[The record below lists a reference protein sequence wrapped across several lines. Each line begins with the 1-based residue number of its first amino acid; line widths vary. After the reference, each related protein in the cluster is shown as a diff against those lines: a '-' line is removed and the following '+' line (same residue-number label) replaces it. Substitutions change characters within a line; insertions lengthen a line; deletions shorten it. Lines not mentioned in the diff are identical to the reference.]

1 MYRTQTNVPAS
12 LVNLQNLSGFM
23 QGLRQRDTSKSANKY
38 DDAWYRNQAR
48 HNQVPPAGDWRTWL
62 ILAGR
67 GWGKTRTGAEW
78 IRSLQHT
85 APRMAIIAPTFA
97 DARDTCIEGESGL
110 RAICND
116 GEIVKW
122 NRSIGELEFATG
134 AQVKLFSGD
143 KPDRLRG
150 PQHHAIWLDELA
162 AFQYM
167 QAAWDMAMFGL
178 RLGTDPRAVVTTTPR
193 PLPLVKRLLAD
204 ATTHVTKG
212 STYDNRA
219 NLAPAFFAEIVT
231 RYEGTRLGRQE
242 LNAELIDDVEGA
254 LWNRSTLEANRVTK
268 FENPVTIVVGVDP
281 KANAEVESETGIV
294 AAALCHDGNIYIID
308 DASINDLPDK
318 WAKQVVSTYN
328 KWRADRVV
336 AEVNQGGDMV
346 VSTLRAVDAH
356 LPITK
361 VHATKGKY
369 TRAEPISALYE
380 QGKVRHVGSF
390 PKLEDQM
397 CTWLPGEDSPDRLDA
412 LVWAVTNLAGR
423 IGQGRRARVGEY

>member
-1 MYRTQTNVPAS
+1 
-12 LVNLQNLSGFM
+12 
-23 QGLRQRDTSKSANKY
+23 
-38 DDAWYRNQAR
+38 
-48 HNQVPPAGDWRTWL
+48 
-62 ILAGR
+62 
-67 GWGKTRTGAEW
+67 
-78 IRSLQHT
+78 
-85 APRMAIIAPTFA
+85 
-97 DARDTCIEGESGL
+97 
-110 RAICND
+110 
-116 GEIVKW
+116 
-122 NRSIGELEFATG
+122 
-134 AQVKLFSGD
+134 
-143 KPDRLRG
+143 
-150 PQHHAIWLDELA
+150 
-162 AFQYM
+162 
-167 QAAWDMAMFGL
+167 MAMFGL

>member
-1 MYRTQTNVPAS
+1 MSS
-12 LVNLQNLSGFM
+12 LHQQALS
-23 QGLRQRDTSKSANKY
+23 TWTVSA
-38 DDAWYRNQAR
+38 DDSPDWHATQAR
-48 HNQVPPAGDWRTWL
+48 PEQVPPTGDWRTWL

-78 IRSLQHT
+78 LRKERHN

-97 DARDTCIEGESGL
+97 DARDICIEGESGL
-110 RAICND
+110 RSICKQ

-122 NRSIGELEFATG
+122 NRSIGEIEFDNG

-150 PQHHAIWLDELA
+150 PQHYSIWFDELA
-162 AFQYM
+162 AFQYI
-167 QAAWDMAMFGL
+167 QEAWDMAMFGL
-178 RLGTDPRAVVTTTPR
+178 RLGANPRAVVTTTPR
-193 PLPLVKRLLAD
+193 PLPLIKRLLSD
-204 ATTHVTKG
+204 AKTHVTRG

-219 NLAPAFFAEIVT
+219 NLAPQFFDDIVT

-254 LWNRSTLEANRVTK
+254 LWTRSMIEANRVTK
-268 FENPVTIVVGVDP
+268 LENPVTIVVGVDP
-281 KANAEVESETGIV
+281 KANAEAESETGII
-294 AAALCHDGNIYIID
+294 AAALCEDGKIYIID
-308 DASINDLPDK
+308 DASINDLPDR
-318 WAKQVVSTYN
+318 WARQVVSTFH
-328 KWRADRVV
+328 KWKGDRVI

-346 VSTLRAVDAH
+346 ISTLRTVEPN
-356 LPITK
+356 LPITR
-361 VHATKGKY
+361 VQATKGKY

-380 QGKVRHVGSF
+380 QGKVRHVGAF

-412 LVWAVTNLAGR
+412 MVWAVTNLAARMG
-423 IGQGRRARVGEY
+423 GGRRARVGGY

>member
-1 MYRTQTNVPAS
+1 MTYGNYLTMNSAPS
-12 LVNLQNLSGFM
+12 LKDRAAALLE
-23 QGLRQRDTSKSANKY
+23 LRRREQDAPNWYDNYARPEQR
-38 DDAWYRNQAR
+38 
-48 HNQVPPAGDWRTWL
+48 PPVGDWRTWL

-85 APRMAIIAPTFA
+85 MPRMAIIAPTFA

-110 RAICND
+110 RAICKD

-122 NRSIGELEFATG
+122 NRSLGELEFATG
-134 AQVKLFSGD
+134 AKVKLFSGD
-143 KPDRLRG
+143 QPDRLRG
-150 PQHHAIWLDELA
+150 PQHYSVWFDELA
-162 AFQYM
+162 AFQYV
-167 QAAWDMAMFGL
+167 QEAWDMAMFGL
-178 RLGTDPRAVVTTTPR
+178 RLGGNPRALVTTTPR
-193 PLPLVKRLLAD
+193 PLPLVKRLLSD
-204 ATTHVTKG
+204 ATTHVTRG

-242 LNAELIDDVEGA
+242 LNAELLDDVEGA
-254 LWNRSTLEANRVTK
+254 LWSRAVIEANRVTK
-268 FENPVTIVVGVDP
+268 FENPITIVVGVDP
-281 KANAEVESETGIV
+281 KANAAVESETGIV
-294 AAALCHDGNIYIID
+294 VAALCQDGHIYILD
-308 DASINDLPDK
+308 DASVNDLPER
-318 WAKQVVSTYN
+318 WAKQVASAYHRW
-328 KWRADRVV
+328 KADRVI

-346 VSTLRAVDAH
+346 VSTLRVSEPN

-361 VHATKGKY
+361 VHATKGKW

-380 QGKVRHVGSF
+380 QGRVRHVGAF

-412 LVWAVTNLAGR
+412 MVWAVTNLAAR
-423 IGQGRRARVGEY
+423 MGQGRRARVGEY

>member
-1 MYRTQTNVPAS
+1 
-12 LVNLQNLSGFM
+12 
-23 QGLRQRDTSKSANKY
+23 
-38 DDAWYRNQAR
+38 
-48 HNQVPPAGDWRTWL
+48 
-62 ILAGR
+62 
-67 GWGKTRTGAEW
+67 
-78 IRSLQHT
+78 
-85 APRMAIIAPTFA
+85 MAIIAPTFA
-97 DARDTCIEGESGL
+97 DARDICIEGESGL
-110 RAICND
+110 RSICKQ

-122 NRSIGELEFATG
+122 NRSIGEIEFDNG

-150 PQHHAIWLDELA
+150 PQHYSVWFDELA
-162 AFQYM
+162 AFQYI
-167 QAAWDMAMFGL
+167 QEAWDMAMFGL
-178 RLGTDPRAVVTTTPR
+178 RLGANPRAVVTTTPR
-193 PLPLVKRLLAD
+193 PLPLIKRLLSD
-204 ATTHVTKG
+204 AKTHVTRG

-219 NLAPAFFAEIVT
+219 NLAPQFFDDIVT

-254 LWNRSTLEANRVTK
+254 LWTRTTIEANRVTRL
-268 FENPVTIVVGVDP
+268 ENPVTIVVGVDP
-281 KANAEVESETGIV
+281 KANAEAESETGIV
-294 AAALCHDGNIYIID
+294 AAALCEDGKIYIVD

-318 WAKQVVSTYN
+318 WAKQVVSTYS
-328 KWRADRVV
+328 KWRADRVI

-346 VSTLRAVDAH
+346 VSTLRAVDAN
-356 LPITK
+356 LPIIK

-412 LVWAVTNLAGR
+412 LVWAVTNLATRLGT
-423 IGQGRRARVGEY
+423 GRRARVGEY